1 MPLLSVLWGMALLS
15 LLTVTLLTSS
25 GTSWKLAHNAVEAA
39 QIEAVAEAA
48 IVRAAVALSD
58 PRPER
63 RWHVD
68 GRPEHFE
75 LHGIEATV
83 FVQDEL
89 GRIDLNYA
97 DRSLLFGLLQ
107 SVGIAPQLANNLTDA
122 IADWRMANSP
132 EKGAD
137 KTSDAASTDRIEP
150 RHGLFQSVDELRLV
164 QGMTSA
170 IFRQVAPALTVYSQR
185 PSIDP
190 QLAPKE
196 ALLALPGMTRDRAAE
211 LVSQRERAPQD
222 FNSVLPVLK
231 GRAYTIRIDINGAG
245 RARRFQA
252 AIRFTDE
259 PGRLYWLLDWRDQAD
274 PSATKASRNYF
285 DG

>member
-15 LLTVTLLTSS
+15 LLTVTLLSSS
-25 GTSWKLAHNAVEAA
+25 GASWKLAHNAVKAA

-75 LHGIEATV
+75 LHGIEAAV

-107 SVGIAPQLANNLTDA
+107 SVGIDRQLANNLTDT
-122 IADWRMANSP
+122 IADWRITNSP

-137 KTSDAASTDRIEP
+137 KTSDAASTDRIQP

-164 QGMTSA
+164 PGMTSA
-170 IFRQVAPALTVYSQR
+170 IFQQVAPALTVYSQR

-196 ALLALPGMTRDRAAE
+196 ALLALPGMTGDRAAE
-211 LVSQRERAPQD
+211 LVAQRERAPQD

-231 GRAYTIRIDINGAG
+231 GRAYTIRIDVNGAG
-245 RARRFQA
+245 RARRFEA
-252 AIRFTDE
+252 AIRLTDE